1 MGAVHTPFC
10 MMMHALACYTRHI
23 MSAGTGSLATAFVN
37 TYMIC
42 KFSDYVF
49 YTRVSRYDEAE
60 VTLDEMKTGTSAY
73 MKEDKIKQKFIATW
87 NHLCQVV
94 GVPSEVETTES
105 DEDVSSGYNKTAY
118 PEINRRVMRLLRL
131 NKFPDHFDIVEL
143 IERCSAKHQL
153 GISTTEKAQMSKK
166 NFRDVGKLLKMR
178 RAKDFK
184 AHIGC
189 HLTDDALLRNEDPA
203 TSDSALLKI
212 LEKSLKEGREKLDK
226 IFEDF
231 VVKQERQQGRKCKQ
245 DRSTE
250 DDPRESDT
258 DSGEEEG
265 ESEET
270 EGDDIIVEDEDERRV
285 INDED

>member
-1 MGAVHTPFC
+1 
-10 MMMHALACYTRHI
+10 
-23 MSAGTGSLATAFVN
+23 
-37 TYMIC
+37 MIF

-94 GVPSEVETTES
+94 GVPSEIETTES

-153 GISTTEKAQMSKK
+153 GISTTEKAQMS
-166 NFRDVGKLLKMR
+166 LLF
-178 RAKDFK
+178 ATLWLVYFFFP
-184 AHIGC
+184 AWYVIGG
-189 HLTDDALLRNEDPA
+189 P
-203 TSDSALLKI
+203 
-212 LEKSLKEGREKLDK
+212 LEKEKNL
-226 IFEDF
+226 
-231 VVKQERQQGRKCKQ
+231 RC
-245 DRSTE
+245 
-250 DDPRESDT
+250 PC
-258 DSGEEEG
+258 
-265 ESEET
+265 
-270 EGDDIIVEDEDERRV
+270 
-285 INDED
+285 